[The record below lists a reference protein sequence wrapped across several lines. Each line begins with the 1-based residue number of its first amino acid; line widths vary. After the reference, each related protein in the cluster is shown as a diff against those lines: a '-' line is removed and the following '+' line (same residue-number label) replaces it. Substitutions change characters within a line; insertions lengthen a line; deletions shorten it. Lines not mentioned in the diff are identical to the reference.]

1 MADTKQTEAQETQEQ
16 AQGTQTQETQQ
27 TETKPVAIDYDK
39 IQKMLDGTLK
49 AKEETALKAYFKQ
62 QGLSQEQVTQAIAD
76 FKAKQKTPDIKQ
88 IQADAD
94 NAKAEL
100 AQTKIEMKAM
110 VMAGE
115 LGIDLKSVGYVLKL
129 ADLSEVIADGKV
141 DDKKLKA
148 SIEKVLNDV
157 PAFKAQ
163 AHAQNGFR
171 PQVGVSNGGSTGG
184 NQQAQQ
190 QKTTATKR
198 WNRFNY

>member
-1 MADTKQTEAQETQEQ
+1 MADTKQTEAMETQEQ
-16 AQGTQTQETQQ
+16 AQAQETQTQETK
-27 TETKPVAIDYDK
+27 TVEIDYDK

-100 AQTKIEMKAM
+100 VQAKIETKTM

-129 ADLSEVIADGKV
+129 ADLSEVVADGKI

-163 AHAQNGFR
+163 AQAQNGFR
-171 PQVGVSNGGSTGG
+171 PQVGVSNGGSTSG

>member
-163 AHAQNGFR
+163 AQAQNGFR